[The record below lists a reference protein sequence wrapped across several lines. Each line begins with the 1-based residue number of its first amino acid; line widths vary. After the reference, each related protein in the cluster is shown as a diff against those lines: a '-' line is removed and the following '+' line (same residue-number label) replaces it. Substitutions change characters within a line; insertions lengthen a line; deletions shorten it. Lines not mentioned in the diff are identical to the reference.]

1 MNGDHQ
7 VSQQLVSEEMAQVWR
22 TGVDRAVRD
31 GDRARAQALLQ
42 KLSDLAAANADDL
55 IEVAYAGAAG
65 AMYLSEGKYAEA
77 ASDFEGDPGNA
88 VSMRGLLEAYQK
100 SGKQD
105 EATKAATAL
114 AELNVPL
121 IEQAVVVPEF
131 RKQRADSSAT
141 FRSSS
146 RL

>member
-1 MNGDHQ
+1 M
-7 VSQQLVSEEMAQVWR
+7 WR

-31 GDRARAQALLQ
+31 GDQKRAQALLQ
-42 KLSDLAAANADDL
+42 KLSDLAAANTDDL

-65 AMYLSEGKYAEA
+65 AVYLAEGKYKEA

-88 VSMRGLLEAYQK
+88 VSMRGLVEAYEK
-100 SGKQD
+100 SGQHD
-105 EATKAATAL
+105 NAAKAASDL
-114 AELNVPL
+114 ASLNVPL

-131 RKQRADSSAT
+131 RKHRSADSAVT
-141 FRSSS
+141 MRSSS